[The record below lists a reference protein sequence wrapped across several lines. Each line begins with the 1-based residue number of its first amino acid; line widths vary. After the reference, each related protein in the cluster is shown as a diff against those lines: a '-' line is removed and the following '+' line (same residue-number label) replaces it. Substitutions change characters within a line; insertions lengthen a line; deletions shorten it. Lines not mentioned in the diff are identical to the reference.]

1 VTGFHHSK
9 TRFAKKKQHWCI
21 PGSSCGRIDRMTAQH
36 AAAGQLQLKYW
47 AEARLQRWG
56 HIAVPLSSTRVA
68 IHGGYGRDGKK
79 LRRLDDVVIVSS
91 DGTVAPTVS
100 STPRPKARERHGAAA
115 VEGGFVIHGGR
126 AGGAFG
132 DAWRWDDDVW
142 TELRCEGSP
151 PAPRWSHAF
160 VALPGGAFLAC
171 GGRGDAG
178 DLGDD
183 VHVLDLATRT
193 WSRVAPPAFP
203 VAFACSTSDG
213 QTIAFGGGRAARF
226 TTDAAWS
233 ELALDGAAAAASR
246 RLAACV
252 CATARPGELVVAGG
266 VPADQG
272 EVGGVAVLRIG
283 DAISCIAEAPLDLAR
298 AYPVHAAAASSGD
311 GVVIFGGG
319 VPCLSFAPVFGDS
332 VRVVMT

>member
-1 VTGFHHSK
+1 M
-9 TRFAKKKQHWCI
+9 AAL
-21 PGSSCGRIDRMTAQH
+21 DATA
-36 AAAGQLQLKYW
+36 AQLQLKYW

-56 HIAVPLSSTRVA
+56 HVAIPLRSTRVA

-91 DGTVAPTVS
+91 DGAVAPTVS

-132 DAWRWDDDVW
+132 DVWRWHDDVW
-142 TELRCEGSP
+142 TELRCEGSA
-151 PAPRWSHAF
+151 PAPRWSHGF
-160 VALPGGAFLAC
+160 VALPGDACLAC

-178 DLGDD
+178 DLDD
-183 VHVLDLATRT
+183 AHVLDLAACT

-203 VAFACSTSDG
+203 VAFAGSTSDG
-213 QTIAFGGGRAARF
+213 CVVAFGGGRAARF
-226 TTDAAWS
+226 TADAEWS
-233 ELALDGAAAAASR
+233 ELALDDAAAAASR
-246 RLAACV
+246 RLAACA

-266 VPADQG
+266 VPADEG
-272 EVGGVAVLRIG
+272 EVGGVAVLRVG
-283 DAISCIAEAPLDLAR
+283 EDVKCVADAPLDLAR
-298 AYPVHAAAASSGD
+298 AYPVHAAAAFSGD

>member
-1 VTGFHHSK
+1 
-9 TRFAKKKQHWCI
+9 
-21 PGSSCGRIDRMTAQH
+21 MTALNE
-36 AAAGQLQLKYW
+36 LQINYW

-56 HIAVPLSSTRVA
+56 HVAIPLSSTRVA

-91 DGTVAPTVS
+91 DGTVAPTAS

-115 VEGGFVIHGGR
+115 VQGGFVIHGGR

-151 PAPRWSHAF
+151 PAPRWSHGF
-160 VALPGGAFLAC
+160 VALPGDAFLVT

-178 DLGDD
+178 DLDD
-183 VHVLDLATRT
+183 AHVLDLATQA

-203 VAFACSTSDG
+203 VAFACSTADG

-226 TTDAAWS
+226 ADAAWS
-233 ELALDGAAAAASR
+233 ELALDDAAAAASR

-266 VPADQG
+266 VPADEG

-283 DAISCIAEAPLDLAR
+283 EDVKCVADAPLDVAR

-319 VPCLSFAPVFGDS
+319 VPCLSFAPVFGDT
-332 VRVVMT
+332 VRVVT

>member
-1 VTGFHHSK
+1 
-9 TRFAKKKQHWCI
+9 
-21 PGSSCGRIDRMTAQH
+21 MTAQH

-56 HIAVPLSSTRVA
+56 HVAIPLSSTRVA

-91 DGTVAPTVS
+91 DGTVAPAAS

-115 VEGGFVIHGGR
+115 FKNGFVIHGGR

-132 DAWRWDDDVW
+132 DAWRWHDDVW

-151 PAPRWSHAF
+151 PAPRWSHSF
-160 VALPGGAFLAC
+160 VALPGDACLAC

-178 DLGDD
+178 DLDD
-183 VHVLDLATRT
+183 DAYVLDLATQA
-193 WSRVAPPAFP
+193 WSRVAAPAFP
-203 VAFACSTSDG
+203 VAFACSTADG

-226 TTDAAWS
+226 ADAAWS
-233 ELALDGAAAAASR
+233 ELALDDAAAAASR

-266 VPADQG
+266 VPEDDG

-283 DAISCIAEAPLDLAR
+283 EDVKCVADTPLDLAR
-298 AYPVHAAAASSGD
+298 AYPVHAAAAFSGD

>member
-1 VTGFHHSK
+1 M
-9 TRFAKKKQHWCI
+9 A
-21 PGSSCGRIDRMTAQH
+21 AQH
-36 AAAGQLQLKYW
+36 EPQLNYW
-47 AEARLQRWG
+47 AEHPCLQRWG
-56 HIAVPLSSTRVA
+56 HVAIPLSSTRVA

-91 DGTVAPTVS
+91 DGTVAPAVS

-115 VEGGFVIHGGR
+115 VDGGFVIHGGR

-132 DAWRWDDDVW
+132 DVWRWDDGVW
-142 TELRCEGSP
+142 TELRCEGSA
-151 PAPRWSHAF
+151 PAPRWSHGF
-160 VALPGGAFLAC
+160 VALPGDAFLVT

-178 DLGDD
+178 DLDD
-183 VHVLDLATRT
+183 AHVLDLATQA
-193 WSRVAPPAFP
+193 WSRVAAPAFP
-203 VAFACSTSDG
+203 VAFAYATTDG

-226 TTDAAWS
+226 ADAAWS
-233 ELALDGAAAAASR
+233 ELALDDAAAAASR

-266 VPADQG
+266 VPADAG

-283 DAISCIAEAPLDLAR
+283 DAVSCVAEAPLDVTR
-298 AYPVHAAAASSGD
+298 AYPVHAAAAFSGD

-332 VRVVMT
+332 VRVVT

>member
-1 VTGFHHSK
+1 
-9 TRFAKKKQHWCI
+9 
-21 PGSSCGRIDRMTAQH
+21 MTALNE
-36 AAAGQLQLKYW
+36 LQINYW

-56 HIAVPLSSTRVA
+56 HVAIPLSSTRVA

-91 DGTVAPTVS
+91 DGTVAPAAS

-132 DAWRWDDDVW
+132 DVWRWVDDVW

-160 VALPGGAFLAC
+160 VALPGDAFLAC
-171 GGRGDAG
+171 GGRGDEG
-178 DLGDD
+178 DLDD
-183 VHVLDLATRT
+183 AYVLDLRT
-193 WSRVAPPAFP
+193 QAWSRVAAPAFP
-203 VAFACSTSDG
+203 VAFACSTADG

-226 TTDAAWS
+226 ADAAWA
-233 ELALDGAAAAASR
+233 ELALDDTAAAASR

-266 VPADQG
+266 VPADEG

-283 DAISCIAEAPLDLAR
+283 EDVMCVAEAPLDVTR
-298 AYPVHAAAASSGD
+298 AYPVHGAAARSGD

-319 VPCLSFAPVFGDS
+319 VPCLSFAPVFGDC
-332 VRVVMT
+332 VRVVT

>member
-1 VTGFHHSK
+1 
-9 TRFAKKKQHWCI
+9 
-21 PGSSCGRIDRMTAQH
+21 MTAEH
-36 AAAGQLQLKYW
+36 TAGALQLNYW
-47 AEARLQRWG
+47 AEPRLQRWG
-56 HIAVPLSSTRVA
+56 HVATPLSSNRIA

-79 LRRLDDVVIVSS
+79 LRRLDDVVIVRS

-132 DAWRWDDDVW
+132 DVWRWDDGVW
-142 TELRCEGSP
+142 TELRCEGSA
-151 PAPRWSHAF
+151 PAPRWSHGF
-160 VALPGGAFLAC
+160 VALPGDAFLVC

-178 DLGDD
+178 DLEDA
-183 VHVLDLATRT
+183 HVLVMGTRT
-193 WSRVAPPAFP
+193 WSRVAAPAFP
-203 VAFACSTSDG
+203 VAFACSTADG

-226 TTDAAWS
+226 ADAAWS
-233 ELALDGAAAAASR
+233 ELALDDAAAAATR
-246 RLAACV
+246 RLAACA

-266 VPADQG
+266 VPADAG

-283 DAISCIAEAPLDLAR
+283 EDVKCVADAPLDLAR
-298 AYPVHAAAASSGD
+298 AYPIHAAAAFSGD

>member
-1 VTGFHHSK
+1 
-9 TRFAKKKQHWCI
+9 
-21 PGSSCGRIDRMTAQH
+21 MTT
-36 AAAGQLQLKYW
+36 LQLNYW
-47 AEARLQRWG
+47 AEHPCLHRWG
-56 HIAVPLSSTRVA
+56 HVAIPLSSTRVA

-91 DGTVAPTVS
+91 DGAVAPTVS

-115 VEGGFVIHGGR
+115 VDGGFVVHGGR

-132 DAWRWDDDVW
+132 DAWRWHDGVW

-151 PAPRWSHAF
+151 PAPRWSHGF
-160 VALPGGAFLAC
+160 VALPGDAFLAC

-178 DLGDD
+178 DLDD
-183 VHVLDLATRT
+183 AHVLDLAACT

-203 VAFACSTSDG
+203 VAFAGSTSDG
-213 QTIAFGGGRAARF
+213 CVVAFGGGRAARF
-226 TTDAAWS
+226 ADAAWS
-233 ELALDGAAAAASR
+233 ELALDDAAAAASR
-246 RLAACV
+246 RLAACA

-266 VPADQG
+266 VPADEG

-283 DAISCIAEAPLDLAR
+283 DAVSCITEAPLDLAR
-298 AYPVHAAAASSGD
+298 AYPVHAAAAFAGD

-332 VRVVMT
+332 VRVVVT

>member
-1 VTGFHHSK
+1 MAALK
-9 TRFAKKKQHWCI
+9 
-21 PGSSCGRIDRMTAQH
+21 D
-36 AAAGQLQLKYW
+36 AAGKLQLKYW

-56 HIAVPLSSTRVA
+56 HIAVPLSSNRVA

-91 DGTVAPTVS
+91 DGAVAPAAS

-115 VEGGFVIHGGR
+115 LDGGFVVHGGR

-132 DAWRWDDDVW
+132 DVWRWHDGVW

-151 PAPRWSHAF
+151 PAPRWSHGF
-160 VALPGGAFLAC
+160 VALPGDALLVT
-171 GGRGDAG
+171 GGRDDTG
-178 DLGDD
+178 DLDD
-183 VHVLDLATRT
+183 DAHVLDLATQT
-193 WSRVAPPAFP
+193 WSRAAAPAFP
-203 VAFACSTSDG
+203 VAFAVSTSDG
-213 QTIAFGGGRAARF
+213 CVVAFGGGRAARF
-226 TTDAAWS
+226 TDAAWS
-233 ELALDGAAAAASR
+233 ELALDDAAAAASR

-266 VPADQG
+266 VPADEG

-283 DAISCIAEAPLDLAR
+283 DAVSCVAEAPLDLAR

-319 VPCLSFAPVFGDS
+319 VPCLSFTPVFGDS

>member
-1 VTGFHHSK
+1 M
-9 TRFAKKKQHWCI
+9 AALN
-21 PGSSCGRIDRMTAQH
+21 D
-36 AAAGQLQLKYW
+36 AAGKLQLKYW

-56 HIAVPLSSTRVA
+56 HIAVPLSSNRVA

-115 VEGGFVIHGGR
+115 VDGGFVIHGGR

-132 DAWRWDDDVW
+132 DAWRWDDGVW
-142 TELRCEGSP
+142 TELRCEGSA
-151 PAPRWSHAF
+151 PAPRWSHGF
-160 VALPGGAFLAC
+160 VALPGDAFLVC

-178 DLGDD
+178 DLEDA
-183 VHVLDLATRT
+183 HVLVMGTRT
-193 WSRVAPPAFP
+193 WSRVAAPAFP
-203 VAFACSTSDG
+203 VAFACSTADG

-226 TTDAAWS
+226 ADAAWS
-233 ELALDGAAAAASR
+233 ELALDDAAAAATR
-246 RLAACV
+246 RLAACA

-266 VPADQG
+266 VPADAG

-283 DAISCIAEAPLDLAR
+283 EDVKCVADAPLDLAR
-298 AYPVHAAAASSGD
+298 AYPIHAAAAFSGD

>member
-1 VTGFHHSK
+1 MQNNK
-9 TRFAKKKQHWCI
+9 NQHWCI
-21 PGSSCGRIDRMTAQH
+21 SGLTRGRIDRMTAQH

-91 DGTVAPTVS
+91 DGTVAPTAS

-151 PAPRWSHAF
+151 PAPRWSHGF
-160 VALPGGAFLAC
+160 VALPGEALLAC

-178 DLGDD
+178 DLDAD
-183 VHVLDLATRT
+183 AHVLDLATQT
-193 WSRVAPPAFP
+193 WSRVAAPAFP

-213 QTIAFGGGRAARF
+213 CVVAFGGGRAARF
-226 TTDAAWS
+226 AGAAWS
-233 ELALDGAAAAASR
+233 ELALDDAAAAASR

-252 CATARPGELVVAGG
+252 CATRPGELVVAGG
-266 VPADQG
+266 VPADEG

-283 DAISCIAEAPLDLAR
+283 EDVKCVAEAPLDVTR
-298 AYPVHAAAASSGD
+298 AYPVHAAAARSGD

>member
-1 VTGFHHSK
+1 M
-9 TRFAKKKQHWCI
+9 AALNA
-21 PGSSCGRIDRMTAQH
+21 TA
-36 AAAGQLQLKYW
+36 AQLQLKYW

-79 LRRLDDVVIVSS
+79 LRRLDDVVVVSS
-91 DGTVAPTVS
+91 DGAVAPTVS

-115 VEGGFVIHGGR
+115 IQGGFVIHGGR
-126 AGGAFG
+126 AGAAFG

-151 PAPRWSHAF
+151 PAPRWSHGF
-160 VALPGGAFLAC
+160 VALPGDAFLAC

-178 DLGDD
+178 ELEDA
-183 VHVLDLATRT
+183 HVLDLATQT
-193 WSRVAPPAFP
+193 WSRVAVPAFP
-203 VAFACSTSDG
+203 VAFACSTADG
-213 QTIAFGGGRAARF
+213 QTIAFGGGRASRF
-226 TTDAAWS
+226 ADAAWS
-233 ELALDGAAAAASR
+233 ELALDDAAAAASR

-266 VPADQG
+266 VPADEG
-272 EVGGVAVLRIG
+272 EVGGVSLLRIS
-283 DAISCIAEAPLDLAR
+283 DAVSCVAEAPLDVTR

-332 VRVVMT
+332 LRVVMT

>member
-1 VTGFHHSK
+1 
-9 TRFAKKKQHWCI
+9 
-21 PGSSCGRIDRMTAQH
+21 MTALH
-36 AAAGQLQLKYW
+36 DAAALQLNYW
-47 AEARLQRWG
+47 AEHPCLQRWG

-91 DGTVAPTVS
+91 DGAVAPAAS

-115 VEGGFVIHGGR
+115 VDGGFVIHGGR

-132 DAWRWDDDVW
+132 DAWRWHDDVW

-151 PAPRWSHAF
+151 PAPRWSHA
-160 VALPGGAFLAC
+160 VATLPGEALLVT

-178 DLGDD
+178 DLDD
-183 VHVLDLATRT
+183 DAYVLDLATQA
-193 WSRVAPPAFP
+193 WSRVAAPAFP
-203 VAFACSTSDG
+203 VAFACATTDG

-226 TTDAAWS
+226 ADAAWS
-233 ELALDGAAAAASR
+233 ELALDDAAAAASR

-266 VPADQG
+266 VPADEG
-272 EVGGVAVLRIG
+272 EIGGVAVLRIG
-283 DAISCIAEAPLDLAR
+283 EDVKCVAEAPLDVTR

>member
-1 VTGFHHSK
+1 
-9 TRFAKKKQHWCI
+9 
-21 PGSSCGRIDRMTAQH
+21 MTALH
-36 AAAGQLQLKYW
+36 DAAGKLQLNYW

-91 DGTVAPTVS
+91 DGAVAPTLS
-100 STPRPKARERHGAAA
+100 STPRPKARERHGAAPFKN
-115 VEGGFVIHGGR
+115 GFVVHGGR

-132 DAWRWDDDVW
+132 DAWRWADDVW
-142 TELRCEGSP
+142 TELRCEGSA

-160 VALPGGAFLAC
+160 VALPGDAFLAC

-178 DLGDD
+178 ELDD
-183 VHVLDLATRT
+183 AHVLDLATQT
-193 WSRVAPPAFP
+193 WSRVAAPAFP

-213 QTIAFGGGRAARF
+213 CVVAFGGGRAARYA
-226 TTDAAWS
+226 DAAWS
-233 ELALDGAAAAASR
+233 ELALDDAAAAASR

-252 CATARPGELVVAGG
+252 CATARAGELVVAGG
-266 VPADQG
+266 VPADEG

-283 DAISCIAEAPLDLAR
+283 DAVSCVAEAPLDVMR
-298 AYPVHAAAASSGD
+298 AYPVHAAAAFSGD
-311 GVVIFGGG
+311 GVVVFGGG

>member
-1 VTGFHHSK
+1 
-9 TRFAKKKQHWCI
+9 
-21 PGSSCGRIDRMTAQH
+21 MTALH
-36 AAAGQLQLKYW
+36 DAAELQLNYW
-47 AEARLQRWG
+47 AEHPCLQRWG
-56 HIAVPLSSTRVA
+56 HAAIPLSSTRVA

-91 DGTVAPTVS
+91 DGTVKPTVS

-115 VEGGFVIHGGR
+115 VDGGFVIHGGR

-132 DAWRWDDDVW
+132 DVWRWHDGVW

-151 PAPRWSHAF
+151 PAPRWSHGF
-160 VALPGGAFLAC
+160 VALPGDAFLVC
-171 GGRGDAG
+171 GGRNDVG
-178 DLGDD
+178 DLDD
-183 VHVLDLATRT
+183 AHVLVMGTRT
-193 WSRVAPPAFP
+193 WSRVAAPAFP
-203 VAFACSTSDG
+203 VAFACATTDG
-213 QTIAFGGGRAARF
+213 QTVAFGGGRAARF
-226 TTDAAWS
+226 ADAAWS
-233 ELALDGAAAAASR
+233 ELALDDATAAASK

-252 CATARPGELVVAGG
+252 CATARPGELAVAGG
-266 VPADQG
+266 VPADEG

-283 DAISCIAEAPLDLAR
+283 EDVKCVADAPLDVTR
-298 AYPVHAAAASSGD
+298 AYPVHAAAARSGD

>member
-1 VTGFHHSK
+1 
-9 TRFAKKKQHWCI
+9 
-21 PGSSCGRIDRMTAQH
+21 MTALH
-36 AAAGQLQLKYW
+36 DAAELQLKYW
-47 AEARLQRWG
+47 ADEPRLQRWG
-56 HIAVPLSSTRVA
+56 HVAIPLSSTRVA

-91 DGTVAPTVS
+91 DGAVAPTVP

-115 VEGGFVIHGGR
+115 VEGGFVVHGGR

-132 DAWRWDDDVW
+132 DAWRWDDGVW

-160 VALPGGAFLAC
+160 VALPGDAFLVT
-171 GGRGDAG
+171 GGQSDAG
-178 DLGDD
+178 DLDD
-183 VHVLDLATRT
+183 DAHVLDLATQT
-193 WSRVAPPAFP
+193 WSRVAAPAFP
-203 VAFACSTSDG
+203 VAFAGLTSDG
-213 QTIAFGGGRAARF
+213 CVVAFGGGRAARF
-226 TTDAAWS
+226 ADAAWS
-233 ELALDGAAAAASR
+233 ELTLDEAAAAASR

-252 CATARPGELVVAGG
+252 CATARPGELAVAGG
-266 VPADQG
+266 VPADEG

-283 DAISCIAEAPLDLAR
+283 DAVSCVADAPLDLAR
-298 AYPVHAAAASSGD
+298 AYPVHAAAAFSGD

>member
-1 VTGFHHSK
+1 
-9 TRFAKKKQHWCI
+9 
-21 PGSSCGRIDRMTAQH
+21 MTALH
-36 AAAGQLQLKYW
+36 DAAELQLKYW

-79 LRRLDDVVIVSS
+79 LRRLDDVIIVSS
-91 DGTVAPTVS
+91 DGTVAPTAS

-132 DAWRWDDDVW
+132 DVWRWDDDVW

-151 PAPRWSHAF
+151 PAPRWSHAV
-160 VALPGGAFLAC
+160 VALPGEALLAC

-178 DLGDD
+178 DLDD
-183 VHVLDLATRT
+183 THVLDLATQT
-193 WSRVAPPAFP
+193 WSRVAAPAFP
-203 VAFACSTSDG
+203 VAFACSTADG

-226 TTDAAWS
+226 AGAAWS
-233 ELALDGAAAAASR
+233 ELALDDDASAASR

-252 CATARPGELVVAGG
+252 CATVEGELVVAGG
-266 VPADQG
+266 VPADDG

-283 DAISCIAEAPLDLAR
+283 EDVKCVAEAPLDVTR

-311 GVVIFGGG
+311 GVVILGGG

>member
-1 VTGFHHSK
+1 
-9 TRFAKKKQHWCI
+9 
-21 PGSSCGRIDRMTAQH
+21 MTAQH
-36 AAAGQLQLKYW
+36 AAAAPLKLNYW
-47 AEARLQRWG
+47 AEPCLQRWG

-79 LRRLDDVVIVSS
+79 LRRLDDVIIVTS
-91 DGTVAPTVS
+91 DGTVKPTVS

-115 VEGGFVIHGGR
+115 VDGGFVIHGGR

-132 DAWRWDDDVW
+132 DVWRWDDDVW

-160 VALPGGAFLAC
+160 VALPGEAFLAC
-171 GGRGDAG
+171 GGRGDTG
-178 DLGDD
+178 DLDD
-183 VHVLDLATRT
+183 DAYVLDLATQT
-193 WSRVAPPAFP
+193 WSCVAAPAFP

-226 TTDAAWS
+226 TADAEWS
-233 ELALDGAAAAASR
+233 ELALDDAAAAASR

-252 CATARPGELVVAGG
+252 SATARSGELVVAGG
-266 VPADQG
+266 VPADEG

-283 DAISCIAEAPLDLAR
+283 DAISCIAEAPLDVMR
-298 AYPVHAAAASSGD
+298 AYPVHAAAAFSGD

-332 VRVVMT
+332 VRVVT

>member
-1 VTGFHHSK
+1 
-9 TRFAKKKQHWCI
+9 
-21 PGSSCGRIDRMTAQH
+21 M
-36 AAAGQLQLKYW
+36 
-47 AEARLQRWG
+47 
-56 HIAVPLSSTRVA
+56 PLSSTRVA

-91 DGTVAPTVS
+91 DGTVAPAAS

-115 VEGGFVIHGGR
+115 FKNGFVIHGGR

-252 CATARPGELVVAGG
+252 CATRPGELVVAGG
-266 VPADQG
+266 VPADEG

-283 DAISCIAEAPLDLAR
+283 DAISCIAEAPLDVMR
-298 AYPVHAAAASSGD
+298 AYPVHAAAALMFLCESVDRSVSAALGPSVDGRVDGSRHRRGCHADISWGRSSD
-311 GVVIFGGG
+311 QRRIF
-319 VPCLSFAPVFGDS
+319 VNIRIKL
-332 VRVVMT
+332 

>member
-1 VTGFHHSK
+1 M
-9 TRFAKKKQHWCI
+9 AALN
-21 PGSSCGRIDRMTAQH
+21 D
-36 AAAGQLQLKYW
+36 AAGKLQLKYW

-79 LRRLDDVVIVSS
+79 LRRLDDVIIVSS

-115 VEGGFVIHGGR
+115 FKNGFVIHGGR

-132 DAWRWDDDVW
+132 DAWRWHDDVW

-151 PAPRWSHAF
+151 PAPRWSHA
-160 VALPGGAFLAC
+160 VATLPGEALLVT

-178 DLGDD
+178 DLDD
-183 VHVLDLATRT
+183 DAYVLDLATQA
-193 WSRVAPPAFP
+193 WSRVAAPAFP
-203 VAFACSTSDG
+203 VAFACATTDG

-226 TTDAAWS
+226 ADAAWS
-233 ELALDGAAAAASR
+233 ELALDDAAAAASR

-266 VPADQG
+266 VPADDG

-283 DAISCIAEAPLDLAR
+283 EDVKCVAEAPLDVTR
-298 AYPVHAAAASSGD
+298 AYPVHAAAAFSGD

>member
-1 VTGFHHSK
+1 
-9 TRFAKKKQHWCI
+9 
-21 PGSSCGRIDRMTAQH
+21 MTALH
-36 AAAGQLQLKYW
+36 DTALLQLNYW
-47 AEARLQRWG
+47 AEHPCLQRWG
-56 HIAVPLSSTRVA
+56 HVAIPLSSTRVA

-91 DGTVAPTVS
+91 NGVITPAAS

-115 VEGGFVIHGGR
+115 VQGGFVIHGGR

-132 DAWRWDDDVW
+132 DAWRWDDGVW
-142 TELRCEGSP
+142 TELRCEGSA
-151 PAPRWSHAF
+151 PAPRWSHGF
-160 VALPGGAFLAC
+160 VALPGDAFLVC

-178 DLGDD
+178 DLEDA
-183 VHVLDLATRT
+183 HVLVMGTRT
-193 WSRVAPPAFP
+193 WSRVAAPAFP
-203 VAFACSTSDG
+203 VAFACSTADG

-226 TTDAAWS
+226 ADAAWS
-233 ELALDGAAAAASR
+233 ELALDDAAAAATR
-246 RLAACV
+246 RLAACA

-266 VPADQG
+266 VPADAG

-283 DAISCIAEAPLDLAR
+283 EDVKCVADAPLDLAR
-298 AYPVHAAAASSGD
+298 AYPIHAAAAFSGD

>member
-1 VTGFHHSK
+1 
-9 TRFAKKKQHWCI
+9 
-21 PGSSCGRIDRMTAQH
+21 
-36 AAAGQLQLKYW
+36 
-47 AEARLQRWG
+47 
-56 HIAVPLSSTRVA
+56 
-68 IHGGYGRDGKK
+68 
-79 LRRLDDVVIVSS
+79 LDDVVIVSS
-91 DGTVAPTVS
+91 DGAVAPTLS

-126 AGGAFG
+126 AGAAFG
-132 DAWRWDDDVW
+132 DVWRWDDDVW

-151 PAPRWSHAF
+151 PAPRWSHGF
-160 VALPGGAFLAC
+160 VALPGDALLVT
-171 GGRGDAG
+171 GGRGDEG
-178 DLGDD
+178 DLDD
-183 VHVLDLATRT
+183 AYVLDLRT
-193 WSRVAPPAFP
+193 QAWSRVAAPAFP

-226 TTDAAWS
+226 ADAAWS
-233 ELALDGAAAAASR
+233 ELALDDAAAAESR

-252 CATARPGELVVAGG
+252 CATARAGELVVAGG
-266 VPADQG
+266 VPADEG

-298 AYPVHAAAASSGD
+298 AYPVHGAAAFSGD

-332 VRVVMT
+332 VRVVT